1 MVPLANTSAPLGA
14 VYLTAW
20 TVPSMPGGRDV
31 RPLAA
36 LVLEPARI
44 VARRLA
50 CCSARLTPAGWRL
63 RYWD

>member
-20 TVPSMPGGRDV
+20 TVPSMPAGGTFARW
-31 RPLAA
+31 RPSSWSQLGSS
-36 LVLEPARI
+36 LVVWVL
-44 VARRLA
+44 LT
-50 CCSARLTPAGWRL
+50 RLTPAGWRL